1 LVYLL
6 CTKIRKPQ
14 SNPWLFLTAAAAA
27 AKALQSCLT
36 LCDPIDGSPPGS
48 SIHGT
53 FQARVLEWGA
63 IAFSIFLTN
72 NVLIEKEQWS
82 PQAASSLLGEGCRP
96 AEKVATHVF
105 LTPSDSP
112 PCG

>member
-1 LVYLL
+1 MPEPGLV
-6 CTKIRKPQ
+6 
-14 SNPWLFLTAAAAA
+14 FHLTAAAAA

-53 FQARVLEWGA
+53 FQARVLEWSA

-82 PQAASSLLGEGCRP
+82 PQAVSSLLGEGCRP
-96 AEKVATHVF
+96 AEKVETHVL

-112 PCG
+112 PSG